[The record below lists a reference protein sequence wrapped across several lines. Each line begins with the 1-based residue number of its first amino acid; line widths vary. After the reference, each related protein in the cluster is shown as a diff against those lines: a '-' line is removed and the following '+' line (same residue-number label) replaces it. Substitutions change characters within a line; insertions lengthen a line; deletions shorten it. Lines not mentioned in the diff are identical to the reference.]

1 LFETVIWSPETAPV
15 KPKLMSTSSEFSKEA
30 IAKLVKHFQQPE
42 HSGVQYRRREPK
54 DFPAVKL
61 PPKYVVRRNHFSTKP
76 MNRPPKVCF
85 GYGIFLKDLFLYAC
99 RHPEIFKEAST
110 SPADL
115 LAVKSRQM
123 RKYYLNG
130 ICLLARIHLST
141 VLECPRL
148 LDVPIQSASVDY
160 ELAIALYDNYSIYR
174 YEEKRRRN
182 ELVAR
187 LKEELEIPEAE
198 QAMWFIE
205 N

>member
-1 LFETVIWSPETAPV
+1 
-15 KPKLMSTSSEFSKEA
+15 MSTTPDSEFSTEA
-30 IAKLVKHFQQPE
+30 IDKLLRHFQKPE
-42 HSGVQYRRREPK
+42 HSGVQYRRNERRDLPS
-54 DFPAVKL
+54 VKL
-61 PPKYVVRRNHFSTKP
+61 PTEYVVRRNRFSTQP
-76 MNRPPKVCF
+76 MNRPPKVCL

-115 LAVKSRQM
+115 LAVKGRQM
-123 RKYYLNG
+123 RKCYLKG

-141 VLECPRL
+141 VLQCPRL

-160 ELAIALYDNYSIYR
+160 ELVIALYDNYGIYR
-174 YEEKRRRN
+174 YEEKRRQK
-182 ELVAR
+182 ELLAR